1 MTYLEVNMAERPKT
15 AAEIA
20 EGKNEL
26 LDTGRI
32 NNLSERVAN
41 LNARIRD
48 INSRLGW
55 IIMYVKS
62 AYNRTTVGDLDIDEN
77 LLQEINTKLDKINS
91 EALKI
96 GDTLVADYDEN

>member
-1 MTYLEVNMAERPKT
+1 MAERPKT
-15 AAEIA
+15 AAQIA
-20 EGKNEL
+20 EENNEL

-32 NNLSERVAN
+32 NDLSERTAN
-41 LNARIRD
+41 LNARIRE

-62 AYNRTTVGDLDIDEN
+62 AYNRTSVDDLDIDEN
-77 LLQEINTKLDKINS
+77 LLQEINDKLDEINS
-91 EALKI
+91 QALKI

>member
-1 MTYLEVNMAERPKT
+1 MAERPKT

-20 EGKNEL
+20 EEKHEL

-32 NNLSERVAN
+32 NDLSERVAN
-41 LNARIRD
+41 LNARIHE

-55 IIMYVKS
+55 IIMTANS
-62 AYNRTTVGDLDIDEN
+62 AYNGDINIDIDKET
-77 LLQEINTKLDKINS
+77 LSQVQAQLIKLEE

-96 GDTLVADYDEN
+96 GDTLVADYDAN